1 MGMVQKSG
9 FLPTREK
16 QSFPPNLMT
25 SFTSES
31 DENLKQYLGGT
42 KELTWLH
49 KKVKAGDF
57 LQFNEGFFIR
67 DSSPNLIPLTKFRIL
82 QTFRER

>member
-1 MGMVQKSG
+1 
-9 FLPTREK
+9 
-16 QSFPPNLMT
+16 MT

-57 LQFNEGFFIR
+57 LQFNEGFFHPR
-67 DSSPNLIPLTKFRIL
+67 FFTKPDLFNDISVYA
-82 QTFRER
+82 